1 MRSASMALA
10 SQAAVSALEARRE
23 VRAGRPAASRHW
35 NSPAH
40 RSVWS
45 RGVPRVLV
53 HRKKGTDKPRLRSR
67 CALRRSPPLAPCAR
81 ALNSLVARRARAGCS
96 HRRLGCHRARE
107 VLPGAALPLPSPPR
121 STPPYCSPTPSPPP
135 TSPTPSLG
143 PSPRAR
149 SPPAPRVAGAPW
161 LVPGSHGRSGGAR
174 AAAEVDAR
182 RASRPPPG
190 LAVGLAIGSGSGT
203 IA

>member
-107 VLPGAALPLPSPPR
+107 VLPS
-121 STPPYCSPTPSPPP
+121 
-135 TSPTPSLG
+135 
-143 PSPRAR
+143 PSPRRRALRRRTAR
-149 SPPAPRVAGAPW
+149 RRPRHRLPRRRRRWGRRLGRARRLLRVLRALRGSCPAHTAALAALAPPPKLTRGAPHA
-161 LVPGSHGRSGGAR
+161 PHPA
-174 AAAEVDAR
+174 
-182 RASRPPPG
+182 
-190 LAVGLAIGSGSGT
+190 
-203 IA
+203 

>member
-1 MRSASMALA
+1 MPPACMALA

-107 VLPGAALPLPSPPR
+107 VLPS
-121 STPPYCSPTPSPPP
+121 
-135 TSPTPSLG
+135 
-143 PSPRAR
+143 PSPRRRALRRRTAR
-149 SPPAPRVAGAPW
+149 RRPRHRLPRRRRRWGRRLGRARRLLRVLRALRGSCPAHTAALAALAPPPKLTRGAPHA
-161 LVPGSHGRSGGAR
+161 PHPA
-174 AAAEVDAR
+174 
-182 RASRPPPG
+182 
-190 LAVGLAIGSGSGT
+190 
-203 IA
+203 